1 MCCGQSRDAA
11 RASAAPAYRP
21 PPPQPP
27 PAPAPAPAVTGN
39 GVSGIGGEP
48 GVVRLRFNERSR
60 VRVRGPATGAEYVF
74 SGSEPVRAVHPR
86 DAEGL
91 LRTGFFSRAY

>member
-1 MCCGQSRDAA
+1 M
-11 RASAAPAYRP
+11 
-21 PPPQPP
+21 
-27 PAPAPAPAVTGN
+27 
-39 GVSGIGGEP
+39 EP

-60 VRVRGPATGAEYVF
+60 VRVRGPATGTEYVF
-74 SGSEPVRAVHPR
+74 SGSEPVHAVHPR

>member
-1 MCCGQSRDAA
+1 MCCGQSRDAYR

-21 PPPQPP
+21 PPPASPP
-27 PAPAPAPAVTGN
+27 PPPSPAAAAADGA
-39 GVSGIGGEP
+39 EEA